1 MRTVDDFAAIR
12 PAHRDGLRIR
22 QIARKLAVG
31 RGTVRKALNKP
42 EPRPHTLSRPRP
54 APTFGP
60 FRGFVDAILAQD
72 ETAPRK
78 QRHTASQV
86 FRRLRATYGYAG
98 GYTLFLPI
106 RQAAQIYSR
115 RGLGTIEQE
124 LLGPRSPRWALIP
137 PDGFSG

>member
-1 MRTVDDFAAIR
+1 MVS
-12 PAHRDGLRIR
+12 
-22 QIARKLAVG
+22 AV
-31 RGTVRKALNKP
+31 LQ
-42 EPRPHTLSRPRP
+42 
-54 APTFGP
+54 FGP
-60 FRGFVDAILAQD
+60 FRAVVDAILAQD

-106 RQAAQIYSR
+106 RQAARIYSC

-137 PDGFSG
+137 PDSFPGQGCAAVSAGWSRGPTGSHTPPSYYEKGYHEEHDSG

>member
-12 PAHRDGLRIR
+12 PAHRDGLSIR
-22 QIARKLAVG
+22 QIARKLAVA

-42 EPRPHTLSRPRP
+42 EPKPHTLSRPRP

-86 FRRLRATYGYAG
+86 FRRCASAVGADAG
-98 GYTLFLPI
+98 VADVL
-106 RQAAQIYSR
+106 A
-115 RGLGTIEQE
+115 RGAFGPGSPEGSALNECRGTRE
-124 LLGPRSPRWALIP
+124 
-137 PDGFSG
+137 